1 MGSYSFAVGSGGDC
15 RLWLVVEV
23 AVALLVVLQNL

>member
-1 MGSYSFAVGSGGDC
+1 MGGYSFAVGNGGDY
-15 RLWLVVEV
+15 RLWVAVEV

>member
-1 MGSYSFAVGSGGDC
+1 MGGYSFAVGNGGDC
-15 RLWLVVEV
+15 RLWVAVEV